1 MNDYEDDDDINVDD
15 DNNIVPLD
23 PSQNQQQQQ
32 QAAPPTIDHNAIAAT
47 VAQTMQQFQSQNAP
61 QRQYTPEELAQHFQI
76 WNPDDRFVNELN
88 KLSDAEAPYEERVK
102 LLHGMRDGIMQQAFR
117 AAQLYVEQQMGSL
130 KQEMAPALE
139 YAQQQQATKLMNEF
153 HGKYPSLKG
162 YEELVDSITAKLS
175 AQGFRPKSKD
185 EAYDKVAQIAEQVLK
200 KANPSFV
207 LGKTGGAKGK
217 PPMAGTNMGG
227 FASAGG
233 GGDFA
238 SNPQRRG
245 GLAKIFQ

>member
-1 MNDYEDDDDINVDD
+1 MNGFDDDDDIDD
-15 DNNIVPLD
+15 IDDISSG
-23 PSQNQQQQQ
+23 SQPASQQTQPQP
-32 QAAPPTIDHNAIAAT
+32 AAPPAIDHEAIAAT
-47 VAQTMQQFQSQNAP
+47 VAQTMQQFQQQNVQ
-61 QRQYTPEELAQHFQI
+61 QRQYTPEELAQHFQV

-88 KLSDAEAPYEERVK
+88 KLTDNEAPYEERVK

-117 AAQLYVEQQMGSL
+117 AAQLYVEQQMGSF

-139 YAQQQQATKLMNEF
+139 YAQQQQAAKLMNEF

-162 YEELVDSITAKLS
+162 YEDLVDSITAKLS

-185 EAYDKVAQIAEQVLK
+185 EAYDKVAQIAETILK
-200 KANPSFV
+200 KSNPSFV
-207 LGKTGGAKGK
+207 LGKGGSQGK

-227 FASAGG
+227 FAAAGG
-233 GGDFA
+233 GGEFNQA
-238 SNPQRRG
+238 PKRRG